1 MDVESGPVGLGG
13 TSVSLAGAASPSL
26 AQIFARAERMVGR
39 KVAGEYILVP
49 IVGRGV
55 DLDAI
60 FNLNGVGAFIW
71 ERFDGKTGG
80 DAIVQAL
87 VERYKV
93 ETARATADYC
103 DFIGKLQSI
112 QAVTEAGEP
121 KTNAGAGT

>member
-1 MDVESGPVGLGG
+1 
-13 TSVSLAGAASPSL
+13 
-26 AQIFARAERMVGR
+26 MVGR

-71 ERFDGKTGG
+71 ECLDGKTAG
-80 DAIVQAL
+80 AVIVRAL
-87 VERYKV
+87 AERYDV
-93 ETARATADYC
+93 DEARAVEDYRG
-103 DFIGKLQSI
+103 FIEKLQSI